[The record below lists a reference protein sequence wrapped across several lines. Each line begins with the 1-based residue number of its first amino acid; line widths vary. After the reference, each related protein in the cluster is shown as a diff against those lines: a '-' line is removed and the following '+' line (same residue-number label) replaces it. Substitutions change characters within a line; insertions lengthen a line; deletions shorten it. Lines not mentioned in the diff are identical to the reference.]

1 MLILSYLQP
10 KTYNVMLTLTDCTSM
25 ACLLEV
31 LAAKPGNVHR
41 GSDFDDTTFG
51 DFVLAGQAIAPVM
64 ERAPHERLG
73 ATILNAVHAT
83 RAVTGTNVNLGI
95 ILLLAPLAMV
105 PRDESWQAGLPHV
118 LAHLTPDD
126 ARDVYEAINLAQ
138 PGGMGKV
145 CDADLAA
152 APPSDLLAAMKLAA
166 DRDTIARQ
174 YTNKYHEIATIV
186 LPMLQENLRQLPTL
200 AAIVRTHVQVLAVLP
215 DTLIAR
221 KCGPLLAEQASEWAG
236 EVLTAGERSTE
247 EYYHALA
254 DLDFWLRADGRKR
267 NPGTTADLICAALFL
282 ALREG
287 SLQPPFVFE

>member
-1 MLILSYLQP
+1 MLSI
-10 KTYNVMLTLTDCTSM
+10 TDCTSM

-41 GSDFDDTTFG
+41 GSDFDDATFA

-73 ATILNAVHAT
+73 QTILNAVHAT
-83 RAVTGTNVNLGI
+83 RAVTATNVNLGI
-95 ILLLAPLAMV
+95 ILLLAPIATIA
-105 PRDESWQAGLPHV
+105 RDEDWHAGLPHV
-118 LAHLTPDD
+118 LEHLVSED

-145 CDADLAA
+145 AEADLSA
-152 APPSDLLAAMKLAA
+152 APPSNLLAAMKLAA
-166 DRDTIARQ
+166 ERDTIARQ
-174 YTNKYHEIATIV
+174 YTNSYHEIATIV
-186 LPMLQENLRQLPTL
+186 LPMLLENLRKLPTL
-200 AAIVRTHVQVLAVLP
+200 SAIVRTHVEVLAALP

-221 KCGPLLAEQASEWAG
+221 KCGALIAQQASEWAG
-236 EVLTAGERSTE
+236 EVLIAAERSTE

-282 ALREG
+282 ALRDG
-287 SLQPPFVFE
+287 HLQPPFVFE

>member
-1 MLILSYLQP
+1 MLSI
-10 KTYNVMLTLTDCTSM
+10 TDCTSM

-31 LAAKPGNVHR
+31 MAAKPGNVHR

-73 ATILNAVHAT
+73 QTILNAVHAT
-83 RAVTGTNVNLGI
+83 RGVTATNVNLGI
-95 ILLLAPLAMV
+95 ILLLAPLATIA
-105 PRDESWQAGLPHV
+105 RDEPWQAGLPHV
-118 LAHLTPDD
+118 LEHLTAED

-145 CDADLAA
+145 KDADLSA
-152 APPSDLLAAMKLAA
+152 APPRDLLTAMKLAA
-166 DRDTIARQ
+166 ERDTIARQ
-174 YTNKYHEIATIV
+174 YTNNYHEIATIV
-186 LPMLQENLRQLPTL
+186 LPMLGENLRKLPTL
-200 AAIVRTHVQVLAVLP
+200 SAIVRTQVEVLGVLP

-221 KCGPLLAEQASEWAG
+221 KCGPLIAQQASEWAG
-236 EVLTAGERSTE
+236 EVLTAGERSSE

-267 NPGTTADLICAALFL
+267 NPGTTADLLCAGLFL
-282 ALREG
+282 TLRDG
-287 SLQPPFVFE
+287 MLQPPFVFE